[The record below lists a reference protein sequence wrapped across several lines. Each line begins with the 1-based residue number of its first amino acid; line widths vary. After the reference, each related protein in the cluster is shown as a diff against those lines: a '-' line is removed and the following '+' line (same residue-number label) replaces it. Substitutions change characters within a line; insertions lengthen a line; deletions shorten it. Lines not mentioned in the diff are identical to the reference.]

1 MKKIDF
7 HVHCNTG
14 NASDVE
20 KLAQTARD
28 TDSLMVLSGGLR
40 YGSEDYLPNE
50 QVLEIAQQYPDVFLA
65 LAKADLWET
74 ADASQ
79 IFRFKEQGFAGVK
92 FIYPWHAYDHDL
104 YMPVYAACE
113 KFDMPVLF
121 HTGLFRASEM
131 DAVHQRP
138 MLKNMHPLNLDR
150 IARSFPKLKIVMAHM
165 GTRIFREEAAD
176 LIRSHSNLYADLA
189 GCGSWLGV
197 SPEKLDFLL
206 APAPKVF
213 YRSNIWAGYE
223 KLIFGSDSYVNMP
236 EIHKEA
242 MECYKN
248 LLFVNGVPAEV
259 QDKIMG
265 KTAAGWLGI
274 DI

>member
-79 IFRFKEQGFAGVK
+79 IFRFKE
-92 FIYPWHAYDHDL
+92 
-104 YMPVYAACE
+104 
-113 KFDMPVLF
+113 LF
-121 HTGLFRASEM
+121 
-131 DAVHQRP
+131 
-138 MLKNMHPLNLDR
+138 
-150 IARSFPKLKIVMAHM
+150 
-165 GTRIFREEAAD
+165 TRRE
-176 LIRSHSNLYADLA
+176 
-189 GCGSWLGV
+189 
-197 SPEKLDFLL
+197 
-206 APAPKVF
+206 
-213 YRSNIWAGYE
+213 
-223 KLIFGSDSYVNMP
+223 
-236 EIHKEA
+236 
-242 MECYKN
+242 
-248 LLFVNGVPAEV
+248 
-259 QDKIMG
+259 
-265 KTAAGWLGI
+265 GI
-274 DI
+274 